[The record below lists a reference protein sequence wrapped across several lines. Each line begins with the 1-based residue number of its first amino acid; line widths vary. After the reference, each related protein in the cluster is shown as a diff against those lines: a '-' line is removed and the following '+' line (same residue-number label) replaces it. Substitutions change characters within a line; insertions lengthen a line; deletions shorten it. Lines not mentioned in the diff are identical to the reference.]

1 MSAAER
7 EARLRDDLASLRI
20 DRGDAPAPTVRA
32 RVRRR
37 GRRRWP
43 AVVGLLVVLLAGLAV
58 WRTAGAPQ
66 TVTVA
71 TAVVANPADI
81 GPAPVLSGSGYVVT
95 GDRYVSIGV
104 RVAGRID
111 RYFVEEGQSVRQGDP
126 LVQLDDRD
134 YRAAVA
140 RTEAGLTLAR
150 ANVTLAQAEL
160 ERGRALRRQN
170 VISVQEF
177 DILENKA
184 AVMRATVRQL
194 EADLAQAQVN
204 LEYTLLRAPTDGVVL
219 AKSKEVGE
227 IAVPG
232 GFAGSG
238 DLIRL
243 ANLNDL
249 RAEVDVNEADL
260 TRVRL
265 GQSAVVT
272 PDAYPDARYAAR
284 VVKMYPQVDK
294 QKGTLKVEVRVLEPD
309 ARLLPDMSARV
320 TFLADAPADGQRA
333 TPAVLVPAAAVQ
345 RDAGGNNYVWVFDAG
360 RARRVVVDTAGDVEG
375 RVRIAR
381 GLAGGETVIVGTP
394 PTRDGQR
401 VRVADA
407 S

>member
-1 MSAAER
+1 MSAAEK

-20 DRGDAPAPTVRA
+20 DRGTAPAPTVRA
-32 RVRRR
+32 RSRRR

-43 AVVGLLVVLLAGLAV
+43 AVVGVLLVLVAGVAV

-111 RYFVEEGQSVRQGDP
+111 RYFVEEGQSVHQGDP

-134 YRAAVA
+134 YRAVAA

-150 ANVTLAQAEL
+150 ANVSLAEAEL
-160 ERGRALRRQN
+160 ARGRALRAQN
-170 VISVQEF
+170 VISVQEC
-177 DILENKA
+177 DVLENKA
-184 AVMRATVRQL
+184 AVTRASVRQL
-194 EADLAQAQVN
+194 EADLAQARIN
-204 LEYTLLRAPTDGVVL
+204 LEYTLLRAPTNGVVL
-219 AKSKEVGE
+219 AKLKEVGE

-243 ANLNDL
+243 ANLTDM

-265 GQSAVVT
+265 GQAAVVT

-320 TFLADAPADGQRA
+320 TFLADAPADGKAAVR
-333 TPAVLVPAAAVQ
+333 AVLVPAAAVQ

-360 RARRVVVDTAGDVEG
+360 RARRVVVETAGDVDG
-375 RVRIAR
+375 RVRIAS
-381 GLAGGETVIVGTP
+381 GLAGGERVIVGTP

>member
-1 MSAAER
+1 
-7 EARLRDDLASLRI
+7 
-20 DRGDAPAPTVRA
+20 
-32 RVRRR
+32 
-37 GRRRWP
+37 
-43 AVVGLLVVLLAGLAV
+43 
-58 WRTAGAPQ
+58 
-66 TVTVA
+66 
-71 TAVVANPADI
+71 
-81 GPAPVLSGSGYVVT
+81 
-95 GDRYVSIGV
+95 
-104 RVAGRID
+104 
-111 RYFVEEGQSVRQGDP
+111 VRQGDP

>member
-66 TVTVA
+66 AVTVA